1 MSLLGV
7 HLTLWI
13 GPTVPKPASLD
24 LLEALESVEITHPD
38 KGQSGFQMTFQ
49 AGRSGSD
56 FLDYPALLGTE
67 VRPFSRVILMVT
79 FDAVPQVLMDGI
91 ITNQQLAPR
100 DEPGSST
107 LTVTGEDVS
116 VMMDLEEKSAEH
128 PSQDETAI
136 ATKLVLSY
144 AQYGLAAE
152 VVPPPTLD
160 VPLPIERTLVQQA
173 TDLAYLREMAD
184 RYAYVFYVTPG
195 PLPLANLAYWGP
207 PKRSAMPQ
215 KALSV
220 NMGPDSNVALI
231 SFQYDAMAAATIAS
245 SVQDRT
251 TNQTLPVETFASTRI
266 PLVSQPALIANFAN
280 TRKRLLSNRSG
291 LNHAQAFARA
301 QASTD
306 QTSESAVTASG
317 ELDTAR
323 YGNILSPRS
332 LVDLRGAGYTY
343 DGTYYVQ
350 SVTHSIRKG
359 EYKQRF
365 SLAREGVGALS
376 PVVQT

>member
-1 MSLLGV
+1 
-7 HLTLWI
+7 
-13 GPTVPKPASLD
+13 
-24 LLEALESVEITHPD
+24 
-38 KGQSGFQMTFQ
+38 
-49 AGRSGSD
+49 
-56 FLDYPALLGTE
+56 
-67 VRPFSRVILMVT
+67 
-79 FDAVPQVLMDGI
+79 
-91 ITNQQLAPR
+91 
-100 DEPGSST
+100 
-107 LTVTGEDVS
+107 
-116 VMMDLEEKSAEH
+116 MDLEEKSAEH

-160 VPLPIERTLVQQA
+160 VPLPIERTPVQQA

-220 NMGPDSNVALI
+220 NMGPDSNVASI